1 MNRVEM
7 LLDMMQTDK
16 NDPFLPYALSLEYVK
31 SGQSSQSIELLQK
44 LSASHPEYLP
54 TYYQLGKL
62 LEASGKFSEAIAVYR
77 KGEQLATEQRD
88 LKTKS
93 ELAEAIWE
101 LEDYS

>member
-1 MNRVEM
+1 MNRIEM
-7 LLDMMQTDK
+7 LLEMMQTDQQ
-16 NDPFLPYALSLEYVK
+16 DPFLPYALALEYVK
-31 SGQSSQSIELLQK
+31 SGKPLQSIELLQK
-44 LSASHPEYLP
+44 LSASHPNYLP

-62 LEASGKFSEAIAVYR
+62 LEQSGAVDEAIAIYK

-101 LEDYS
+101 LED

>member
-7 LLDMMQTDK
+7 LLEMMQTDK
-16 NDPFLPYALSLEYVK
+16 NDPFLPYALALEYEK
-31 SGQSSQSIELLQK
+31 SGQSSQSIDLLQK

-62 LEASGKFSEAIAVYR
+62 LEKSGSIKDAIAVYQ
-77 KGEQLATEQRD
+77 KGEQLATDQRD

-101 LEDYS
+101 LED